1 VTTPAPGDDA
11 REDARIAERNRL
23 ILRVMEID
31 AKRRH
36 FESLSIGLALEAEHA
51 SRQAEKPDAT
61 PAQREAAAGLKQQF
75 ELLTRQ
81 LEKFAVEREWLDRM
95 LAELDGAA
103 PPTRDPRQGNA

>member
-1 VTTPAPGDDA
+1 MTPAPGDDA
-11 REDARIAERNRL
+11 REEARIAERNQL

-36 FESLSIGLALEAEHA
+36 FESLSIGLAIEAEHA
-51 SRQAEKPDAT
+51 KRLASAPDPTQARRDA
-61 PAQREAAAGLKQQF
+61 AEGLTKQF

-103 PPTRDPRQGNA
+103 PPTRDPRQGHA